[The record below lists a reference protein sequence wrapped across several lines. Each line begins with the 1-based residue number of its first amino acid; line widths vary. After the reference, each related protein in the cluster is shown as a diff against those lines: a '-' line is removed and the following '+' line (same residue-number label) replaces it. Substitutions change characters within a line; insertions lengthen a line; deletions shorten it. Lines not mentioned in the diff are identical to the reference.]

1 MMVMDGDEHGG
12 APGDGEGGD
21 EGGGVAVFVAQLQ
34 V

>member
-1 MMVMDGDEHGG
+1 MVMDGDEHGG
-12 APGDGEGGD
+12 APGDGAGGG